1 MHQDRMLALPRVT
14 DPPPEALRQVLQRLV
29 GTTLTTIPTG
39 PARVLCLLDGHEIDK
54 RLVVGLIT
62 RGLIRETAA
71 TDQGSEYTLTKEG
84 KRWANTEG
92 TTDGL

>member
-1 MHQDRMLALPRVT
+1 MHTDAMPIYSDTPTRVH
-14 DPPPEALRQVLQRLV
+14 RQVLQQLV

-54 RLVVGLIT
+54 RVVVGLIT
-62 RGLIRETAA
+62 RGLIRETEA

-84 KRWANTEG
+84 KRWAQQEG

>member
-1 MHQDRMLALPRVT
+1 MHTDAMPIYSDTPTRVH
-14 DPPPEALRQVLQRLV
+14 RQVLQRLV

-54 RLVVGLIT
+54 RVVVGLIT
-62 RGLIRETAA
+62 RGLIRETEA

-92 TTDGL
+92 TTNAV

>member
-1 MHQDRMLALPRVT
+1 MHTDAMPVYSDTPARVH
-14 DPPPEALRQVLQRLV
+14 RQVLQRLV

-62 RGLIRETAA
+62 RGLIRETAT

-92 TTDGL
+92 E